1 MQKLTTV
8 DIIAVVL
15 VVIGGVNLGLVG
27 LFNLDVVATILGV
40 GTILSRI
47 VYILVG
53 VAAVYLGV
61 ISMKLERK

>member
-15 VVIGGVNLGLVG
+15 VVVGGVNWGLVG
-27 LFNLDVVATILGV
+27 LLNLDVVAAILGV
-40 GTILSRI
+40 GTLLSRV

-53 VAAVYLGV
+53 VAAVYLAA
-61 ISMKLERK
+61 ISMKLEKK